1 LVIRLRN
8 LFFSSTLLIHH
19 QPVTQV
25 DPGFGS
31 FLSRSFLSFISTH
44 ELAILV
50 FYFSNTRKK
59 NSFPSLDSSIWV
71 VRSKPNGE
79 EKNSN

>member
-8 LFFSSTLLIHH
+8 LFFSSALLIHH

-31 FLSRSFLSFISTH
+31 FLSRSFLYFITTH

-50 FYFSNTRKK
+50 FLLFKNKK
-59 NSFPSLDSSIWV
+59 EKHVPFP
-71 VRSKPNGE
+71 
-79 EKNSN
+79 